1 MIKDVDFTFM
11 RQAIK
16 LAKKGRELNE
26 VPVGAIVTFKGEII
40 GKGYNQCIQNQDP
53 TAHAE
58 IIAMRAAAKYIG
70 NYRLN
75 ECNLY
80 VTLEP
85 CLMCFGACVHA
96 RISKLIYG
104 ADDLKIG
111 AVKPNLE
118 QTNSTKLNH
127 KFEIV
132 SGILKEECAEILS
145 SFCLLYTSPSPRD

>member
-1 MIKDVDFTFM
+1 MIEDVDVTLM
-11 RQAIK
+11 REAIK

-58 IIAMRAAAKYIG
+58 IIAMRAAAKHIG

-111 AVKPNLE
+111 AVKSNLE
-118 QTNSTKLNH
+118 QINLTNLNH
-127 KFEIV
+127 KFEII
-132 SGILKEECAEILS
+132 SGILKEECAEVLS
-145 SFCLLYTSPSPRD
+145 SFFKEKRLKN

>member
-1 MIKDVDFTFM
+1 MIEDVDVTFM
-11 RQAIK
+11 RQAIE
-16 LAKKGRELNE
+16 LARKGGESNE

-40 GKGYNQCIQNQDP
+40 GKGFNKCIQNHDP

-58 IIAMRAAAKYIG
+58 IIAVRAAAKHVG

-85 CLMCFGACVHA
+85 CLMCFGALVHA

-104 ADDLKIG
+104 ADDIKTG
-111 AVKPNLE
+111 ALQYNKDQINF
-118 QTNSTKLNH
+118 TKLNH
-127 KFEIV
+127 KFEIT
-132 SGILKEECAEILS
+132 SGILKEECAELLS
-145 SFCLLYTSPSPRD
+145 SFFKEKRLKS

>member
-1 MIKDVDFTFM
+1 MIEDVDVTFM
-11 RQAIK
+11 HQAIK

-26 VPVGAIVTFKGEII
+26 VPVGALVTFKGEIV

-58 IIAMRAAAKYIG
+58 IIAMRAAAKHIG

-111 AVKPNLE
+111 AVKSNLE
-118 QTNSTKLNH
+118 QINSTKLNH
-127 KFEIV
+127 KFEII
-132 SGILKEECAEILS
+132 SGILKEECAEVLS
-145 SFCLLYTSPSPRD
+145 SFFKEKRLKN

>member
-1 MIKDVDFTFM
+1 MIEDIDFTFM

-26 VPVGAIVTFKGEII
+26 VPVGAIVTFKGEIV
-40 GKGYNQCIQNQDP
+40 GKGYNQCIHNQDP

-58 IIAMRAAAKYIG
+58 IIAMRAAAKHIG

-111 AVKPNLE
+111 AVKSNLE

-145 SFCLLYTSPSPRD
+145 CFFEEKRLKN

>member
-1 MIKDVDFTFM
+1 MIEDVDVTFM
-11 RQAIK
+11 HQAIK

-26 VPVGAIVTFKGEII
+26 VPVGAIVTFKGEIV

-58 IIAMRAAAKYIG
+58 IIAMRAAAKHIG

-111 AVKPNLE
+111 AVKSNLE
-118 QTNSTKLNH
+118 QIYSTKLNH
-127 KFEIV
+127 KFEII
-132 SGILKEECAEILS
+132 SGILKEECAEVLS
-145 SFCLLYTSPSPRD
+145 SFFKEKRLKN

>member
-1 MIKDVDFTFM
+1 MIEDVDVTFM
-11 RQAIK
+11 HQAIK

-26 VPVGAIVTFKGEII
+26 VPVGALVTFKGEIV

-58 IIAMRAAAKYIG
+58 IIAMRAAAKHIG

-111 AVKPNLE
+111 AVKSNLE
-118 QTNSTKLNH
+118 QINLTKLNH
-127 KFEIV
+127 KFEII
-132 SGILKEECAEILS
+132 SGILKEECAEVLS
-145 SFCLLYTSPSPRD
+145 SFFKEKRLKN

>member
-1 MIKDVDFTFM
+1 MIEDVDVTFM

-16 LAKKGRELNE
+16 LAKKGRQLNE

-111 AVKPNLE
+111 AVKSNLE

-145 SFCLLYTSPSPRD
+145 GFFEEKRLKN

>member
-26 VPVGAIVTFKGEII
+26 VPVGAIVTFKGEIV

-58 IIAMRAAAKYIG
+58 IIAMRAAAKHIG

-111 AVKPNLE
+111 AVKSNIE
-118 QTNSTKLNH
+118 QTN
-127 KFEIV
+127 
-132 SGILKEECAEILS
+132 
-145 SFCLLYTSPSPRD
+145 

>member
-1 MIKDVDFTFM
+1 MIEDVDFTFM

-26 VPVGAIVTFKGEII
+26 VPVGAIVTFKGEIV
-40 GKGYNQCIQNQDP
+40 GKGYNQCIHNQDP

-58 IIAMRAAAKYIG
+58 IIAMRAAAKHIG

-111 AVKPNLE
+111 AVKSNLG
-118 QTNSTKLNH
+118 QINSTKLNH
-127 KFEIV
+127 KFEII

-145 SFCLLYTSPSPRD
+145 SFFKEKRLKN

>member
-1 MIKDVDFTFM
+1 MIEDVDVTFM
-11 RQAIK
+11 HQAIK

-58 IIAMRAAAKYIG
+58 IIAMRAAAKHIG

-111 AVKPNLE
+111 AVKSNLE
-118 QTNSTKLNH
+118 QFNSTKLNH
-127 KFEIV
+127 KFEII
-132 SGILKEECAEILS
+132 SGILKEECAEVLS
-145 SFCLLYTSPSPRD
+145 SFFKEKRLKN

>member
-1 MIKDVDFTFM
+1 MIEDVDVTLM
-11 RQAIK
+11 REAIK

-26 VPVGAIVTFKGEII
+26 VPVGAIVTFKGEIV
-40 GKGYNQCIQNQDP
+40 GKGYNQCVRNQDP

-58 IIAMRAAAKYIG
+58 IIAMRAAAKHIG

-111 AVKPNLE
+111 AVKSNLV

-127 KFEIV
+127 KFEII

-145 SFCLLYTSPSPRD
+145 SFFKEKRLKN

>member
-1 MIKDVDFTFM
+1 MIEDVDVTFM
-11 RQAIK
+11 HQAIK
-16 LAKKGRELNE
+16 LAKKGRQLNE
-26 VPVGAIVTFKGEII
+26 VPVGAIVTFKGEIV
-40 GKGYNQCIQNQDP
+40 GKGYNQCIHNQDP

-58 IIAMRAAAKYIG
+58 IIAMRAAAKHIG

-111 AVKPNLE
+111 AVKSNLE
-118 QTNSTKLNH
+118 QTNSTKLIH

-145 SFCLLYTSPSPRD
+145 SFFKEKRLKN

>member
-1 MIKDVDFTFM
+1 MIEDVDVTLM
-11 RQAIK
+11 REAIK

-26 VPVGAIVTFKGEII
+26 VPVGAIVTFKGEIV
-40 GKGYNQCIQNQDP
+40 GKGYNQCVRNQDP

-58 IIAMRAAAKYIG
+58 IIAMRAAAKHIG

-111 AVKPNLE
+111 AVKSNLG
-118 QTNSTKLNH
+118 QINSTKLNH
-127 KFEIV
+127 KFEII

-145 SFCLLYTSPSPRD
+145 NFFKGKRLKN

>member
-26 VPVGAIVTFKGEII
+26 VPVGAIVTFKGEIL

-58 IIAMRAAAKYIG
+58 IIAMRAAAKHIG

-75 ECNLY
+75 ECNL
-80 VTLEP
+80 
-85 CLMCFGACVHA
+85 
-96 RISKLIYG
+96 SLIH
-104 ADDLKIG
+104 I
-111 AVKPNLE
+111 
-118 QTNSTKLNH
+118 
-127 KFEIV
+127 
-132 SGILKEECAEILS
+132 
-145 SFCLLYTSPSPRD
+145 

>member
-1 MIKDVDFTFM
+1 MIEDVDVTLM
-11 RQAIK
+11 REAIK

-26 VPVGAIVTFKGEII
+26 VPVGAIVTFKGEIV
-40 GKGYNQCIQNQDP
+40 GKGYNQCVRNQDP

-58 IIAMRAAAKYIG
+58 IIAMRAAAKHIG

-111 AVKPNLE
+111 AVKSNLE

-145 SFCLLYTSPSPRD
+145 SFFEEKRLKN

>member
-1 MIKDVDFTFM
+1 MIEDVDVTLM
-11 RQAIK
+11 REAIK

-26 VPVGAIVTFKGEII
+26 VPVGAIVTFKGEIV
-40 GKGYNQCIQNQDP
+40 GKGYNQCIRNQDP

-58 IIAMRAAAKYIG
+58 IIAMRAAAKHIG

-111 AVKPNLE
+111 AVKSNLE
-118 QTNSTKLNH
+118 QINLTKLNH
-127 KFEIV
+127 KFEII
-132 SGILKEECAEILS
+132 SGILKEECAEVLS
-145 SFCLLYTSPSPRD
+145 SFFKEKRLKN